1 MTTLHIALLCLAA
14 VVIII
19 LASYATLLLLKLRQQ
34 KQQQLLASR
43 QEQLK
48 QMARDV
54 KTVNSIVLIAK
65 AVNQKQCEISEGCWR
80 LSVLM
85 ESLPQQSQQLK
96 LKFPAI
102 FKLYS
107 KISHMP
113 ILDARKQLTKQ
124 EKLKLDLERMTAEEE
139 LEQAVLEDI
148 ANLVP
153 FAHSLQQELNK
164 Q

>member
-1 MTTLHIALLCLAA
+1 VITLPIVLLWLAA

-19 LASYATLLLLKLRQQ
+19 LAGYATLLMFKLHQQ
-34 KQQQLLASR
+34 KQQRLLTSQ
-43 QEQLK
+43 QEQQK
-48 QMARDV
+48 QVARDV

-65 AVNQKQCEISEGCWR
+65 AIDQKQCEISEGCWR
-80 LSVLM
+80 LSVLI
-85 ESLPQQSQQLK
+85 ESLPEQSEQLK
-96 LKFPAI
+96 IKFPAI

-113 ILDARKQLTKQ
+113 ILDARKQLSKK
-124 EKLKLDLERMTAEEE
+124 EKLKLDLERMKVEEE
-139 LEQAVLEDI
+139 LEQAVFEDI

-153 FAHSLQQELNK
+153 FAHSLQQMLNK